1 MWKRFIYTAIIGI
14 LCNIESIAQ
23 EIIENPVFDSSCREV
38 FRINRIQLTKDST
51 YLYCTINVPENTWA
65 NISPL
70 TFIEDDISKAKYQ
83 IIRSEGIPFSPSVR
97 NFDNSTKCEV
107 TLIFPSIAE
116 TTRINLIE
124 TTEGNGFNVYGISL
138 TDTFSTIYS
147 ITEFVRLSNMV
158 KFWTSSGNIEKS
170 IEIKKKEIEAL
181 RYILGNKSDSYIN
194 GMFQLSNMYYNYG
207 NTDDALFWKKESA
220 DRCYEIGAKLVETET
235 PYNVK
240 EYYMHNIEL
249 FYENQDLAFRY
260 YCDNHKWNEAK
271 TLMLNVYH
279 FFQESNDTTIYIPI
293 IQYHIGFSSYN
304 GKDEKDA
311 EKFFLLSYKSFQKH
325 ENYRQ
330 IPIYCDMLSIMSF
343 LYSTKGEYETAYKY
357 AIEACETNKSTYEK
371 TSSEYVNALSILSN
385 CEFGL
390 NKTDNGITH
399 LEEAVALLD
408 SIPQMPEVD
417 KQNYRDKLKCAYL
430 RLNVKKEVKS
440 GNSIITE
447 NSLILEATDDL
458 TKGRTDS
465 AITKL
470 RDLLDYCDNHF
481 HSTDLTNYV
490 FAVTTLSNALVSKGN
505 YAEADNNL
513 DDAIEKLRKNNIVTQ
528 QIRSLYEAK
537 GLLYCTISNVDM
549 ALYWYNQA
557 KDMYSIED
565 EKSLQ
570 YGMLISNLAM
580 CQMSKGN
587 YALAKQLSDKAY
599 EICVRFYG
607 DNSNSANDRLLILN
621 NLATIYTKSKEFSKG
636 KEIYERVIE
645 EATSQQNIGT
655 KALALTNLSE
665 IYLFNGN
672 DFPKAEEYLCEVM
685 KMEAPSYV
693 KDMAEVDLLFAQI
706 LQKRENAINDIERY
720 NNRIKENLAS
730 MYAHFSEVEREEY
743 WTQKSRN
750 LILLINQSAIT
761 FNTPQA
767 LKMAYD
773 NTIYTKSMLINSG
786 RLLGQ
791 LVNDCSSDVQNEYSS
806 MINMKRMLSEKNC
819 AKDSIG
825 VYREAISQKEKAI
838 VAAIPNFGGKLM
850 AQFITC
856 GDVQK
861 MLSDNEIAIEFVFL
875 PQIKSPFDESE
886 LLYGA
891 LLLAKGDTAPKLIPL
906 CSEYDL
912 EDLMD
917 AYSSMGQNEIDSL
930 YAFSNKSLYH
940 MIWEKIE
947 PYIPVGSTVYYSP
960 TGYIS
965 KINISAISN
974 GNKRLSDVYSFY
986 EVSTT
991 ALIDE
996 VKQYAGMDYLNA
1008 ALYGDI
1014 NYSEDVDLMAEKAK
1028 RYSLYTSGEV
1038 LATRSL
1044 NRGTWDLLSGTK
1056 EEVETISEM
1065 LRVKGT
1071 NVHMLTQNDANEES
1085 FKAFDANAPAL
1096 IHIATHGFY
1105 FSPEEDVTS
1114 SFFNGLHSYTQK
1126 DYSMLYSGLL
1136 FAGGNNAWTG
1146 KEIEEGV
1153 EDGILTAD
1161 EISRLDLS
1169 GNKLIVLSACNTGLG
1184 DIDNVDGVFGLQ
1196 RGLKRA
1202 GAKTVLM
1209 SLWKVPDKET
1219 IDLMRMFY
1227 KELLNGNTPQQ
1238 SLKSAQKQM
1247 MAEGKTPYYWAGF
1260 ILLD

>member
-1 MWKRFIYTAIIGI
+1 MHLSDEPY
-14 LCNIESIAQ
+14 
-23 EIIENPVFDSSCREV
+23 
-38 FRINRIQLTKDST
+38 
-51 YLYCTINVPENTWA
+51 
-65 NISPL
+65 
-70 TFIEDDISKAKYQ
+70 
-83 IIRSEGIPFSPSVR
+83 
-97 NFDNSTKCEV
+97 
-107 TLIFPSIAE
+107 
-116 TTRINLIE
+116 LIE
-124 TTEGNGFNVYGISL
+124 TTEGKGFNVYGISL

-170 IEIKKKEIEAL
+170 IEIKKKEIEAI

-357 AIEACETNKSTYEK
+357 AIEACETNKSTYGK

-417 KQNYRDKLKCAYL
+417 KQNYRDKLKYAYL

-440 GNSIITE
+440 GNSIATE
-447 NSLILEATDDL
+447 NSIILSATDDFAN
-458 TKGRTDS
+458 GRTDN
-465 AITKL
+465 AISKL
-470 RDLLDYCDNHF
+470 KDLLDYYDTHF
-481 HSTDLTNYV
+481 NTTDLSNYIV
-490 FAVTTLSNALVSKGN
+490 VVGSLSNALVSIGS
-505 YAEADNNL
+505 YSEADNIL
-513 DDAIEKLRKNNIVTQ
+513 DSAIENLKKHNVNTLQVK
-528 QIRSLYEAK
+528 SLYEAK
-537 GLLYCTISNVDM
+537 GLLYYTIGNVDM
-549 ALYWYNQA
+549 SLYWYNLA
-557 KDMYSIED
+557 KDMYAIED
-565 EKSLQ
+565 TRSLQ
-570 YGMLISNLAM
+570 YGMLISNFAL
-580 CQMSKGN
+580 CQLSKGN
-587 YALAKQLSDKAY
+587 YELAKQLSDNAY
-599 EICVRFYG
+599 EIFVQFYG
-607 DNSNSANDRLLILN
+607 DNSNSANDRLLAHN
-621 NLATIYTKSKEFSKG
+621 NLATIYTK
-636 KEIYERVIE
+636 
-645 EATSQQNIGT
+645 
-655 KALALTNLSE
+655 L
-665 IYLFNGN
+665 
-672 DFPKAEEYLCEVM
+672 
-685 KMEAPSYV
+685 
-693 KDMAEVDLLFAQI
+693 KDMAEMDLLFVQI
-706 LQKRENAINDIERY
+706 MQRRENAVNDIERY
-720 NNRIKENLAS
+720 NKRIKEELAS
-730 MYAHFSEVEREEY
+730 IYAHFSEVEREKY
-743 WTQKSRN
+743 WTQKSQSLVFLNN
-750 LILLINQSAIT
+750 LSAIT
-761 FNTPQA
+761 FHTPYT
-767 LKMAYD
+767 LKISYD

-791 LVNDCSSDVQNEYSS
+791 LVNDCSLDVQNEYSS
-806 MINMKRMLSEKNC
+806 MINMKGRLSNKNC
-819 AKDSIG
+819 ANDSID
-825 VYREAISQKEKAI
+825 VYREVINQKEKAI
-838 VAAIPNFGGKLM
+838 VAAIPNFGNKLM
-850 AQFITC
+850 AQFKTSC
-856 GDVQK
+856 DVQK
-861 MLSDNEIAIEFVFL
+861 MLSDNEIALEFVFL
-875 PQIKSPFDESE
+875 PLIKSPFDESE

-891 LLLAKGDTAPKLIPL
+891 MLLAKGDTIPKLIPL
-906 CSEYDL
+906 CSKNDL
-912 EDLMD
+912 EDLVD
-917 AYSSMGQNEIDSL
+917 AYIPMGQNEIDSL
-930 YAFSNKSLYH
+930 YSFSNKMLYH
-940 MIWEKIE
+940 MIWEKLE

-965 KINISAISN
+965 KINLSAVSN
-974 GNKRLSDVYSFY
+974 SKNRLAELYGFH

-991 ALIDE
+991 ALIEE
-996 VKQYAGMDYLNA
+996 VKQGVGIDYLNA
-1008 ALYGDI
+1008 AIYGDI
-1014 NYSEDVDLMAEKAK
+1014 NYYEDVDLMAEKANM
-1028 RYSLYTSGEV
+1028 YSMYTSGEV
-1038 LATRSL
+1038 LASRSL
-1044 NRGTWDLLSGTK
+1044 SRGTWDLLPGTK
-1056 EEVETISEM
+1056 EEVETIAEM
-1065 LRVKGT
+1065 LRGKGT
-1071 NVHMLTQNDANEES
+1071 SVYMLTQNDANEES
-1085 FKAFDANAPAL
+1085 FKAFDTHAPEL

-1105 FSPEEDVTS
+1105 FPPGEDLTS
-1114 SFFNGLHSYTQK
+1114 SFFNGLHSYTKK
-1126 DYSMLYSGLL
+1126 DNSMLYSGLL

-1146 KEIEEGV
+1146 KKIAESV

-1169 GNKLIVLSACNTGLG
+1169 GTKLIVLSACNTGLG

-1202 GAKTVLM
+1202 GVKTILM
-1209 SLWKVPDKET
+1209 SLWKVPDEETKE
-1219 IDLMRMFY
+1219 LMRLFY
-1227 KELLNGNTPQQ
+1227 KELLSGKTPHQ
-1238 SLKSAQKQM
+1238 SLKTAQNQLM
-1247 MAEGKTPYYWAGF
+1247 TRGKSPYYWAGF

>member
-1 MWKRFIYTAIIGI
+1 MRRLFVVFILLFFIGYI
-14 LCNIESIAQ
+14 NAQ
-23 EIIENPVFDSSCREV
+23 VIENPVFDSSCREV

-124 TTEGNGFNVYGISL
+124 TTEGKGFNVYGISL

-170 IEIKKKEIEAL
+170 IEIKKKEIEAI

-194 GMFQLSNMYYNYG
+194 GMFKLSNMYYNYG

-357 AIEACETNKSTYEK
+357 AIEACETNKSTYGK

-417 KQNYRDKLKCAYL
+417 KQNYRDKLKYAYL

-440 GNSIITE
+440 GNSIATE
-447 NSLILEATDDL
+447 NSIILSATDDFAN
-458 TKGRTDS
+458 GRTDN
-465 AITKL
+465 AISKL
-470 RDLLDYCDNHF
+470 KDLLDYYDTHF
-481 HSTDLTNYV
+481 NTTDLSNYIV
-490 FAVTTLSNALVSKGN
+490 VVGSLSNALVSIGS
-505 YAEADNNL
+505 YSEADNIL
-513 DDAIEKLRKNNIVTQ
+513 DSAIENLKKHNVNTLQVK
-528 QIRSLYEAK
+528 SLYEAK
-537 GLLYCTISNVDM
+537 GLLYYTIGNVDM
-549 ALYWYNQA
+549 SLYWYNLA
-557 KDMYSIED
+557 KDMYAIED
-565 EKSLQ
+565 TRSLQ
-570 YGMLISNLAM
+570 YGLLLSNLAG
-580 CQMSKGN
+580 CQAVKEN
-587 YALAKQLSDKAY
+587 YSLAKQLSEKAY
-599 EICVRFYG
+599 DICIQFYG
-607 DNSNSANDRLLILN
+607 DNSNNANDRLSILN
-621 NLATIYTKSKEFSKG
+621 NLATIYTKLKDYSKG
-636 KEIYERVIE
+636 KELYEQVID
-645 EATSQQNIGT
+645 EATSQQNMGT
-655 KALALTNLSE
+655 KALALINLSE
-665 IYLFNGN
+665 MNLFYGN
-672 DFPKAEEYLCEVM
+672 DFPKAEEYLREAI
-685 KMEAPSYV
+685 KMEAPTYI
-693 KDMAEVDLLFAQI
+693 KDMAEMDLFFFQI
-706 LQKRENAINDIERY
+706 QKKQKNAVNDIESY
-720 NNRIKENLAS
+720 NNRIKDEIVN
-730 MYAHFSEVEREEY
+730 MFNHFSEVEREEY
-743 WTQKSRN
+743 WRQKSQSLVFLNN
-750 LILLINQSAIT
+750 LSAIT
-761 FNTPQA
+761 FNTPHT
-767 LKMAYD
+767 LKISYD
-773 NTIYTKSMLINSG
+773 NTIYTKNMLINSG

-791 LVNDCSSDVQNEYSS
+791 LINDCSSDVQNEYSS
-806 MINMKRMLSEKNC
+806 MTKMKRMLSDKNC
-819 AKDSIG
+819 TKDSLYI
-825 VYREAISQKEKAI
+825 YRETISQKEKAI
-838 VAAIPNFGGKLM
+838 VGAIPNFSSKLK
-850 AQFITC
+850 AQFKTYS
-856 GDVQK
+856 DVQK

-875 PQIKSPFDESE
+875 PQIKTPIDKSE
-886 LLYGA
+886 LSYGA
-891 LLLAKGDTAPKLIPL
+891 LVLAKRDTVPRLIPL
-906 CSEYDL
+906 CSENDL
-912 EDLMD
+912 KDLID
-917 AYSSMGQNEIDSL
+917 AFTPMGQNEIDTL
-930 YAFSNKSLYH
+930 YSFSNEILYH
-940 MIWEKIE
+940 MIWEKLE
-947 PYIPVGSTVYYSP
+947 PYIPEGSVVYYSP

-991 ALIDE
+991 ALIEE
-996 VKQYAGMDYLNA
+996 VKQGVGIDYLNA
-1008 ALYGDI
+1008 AIYGDI
-1014 NYSEDVDLMAEKAK
+1014 NYYEDVDLMAEKANM
-1028 RYSLYTSGEV
+1028 YSMYTSGEV
-1038 LATRSL
+1038 LASRSL
-1044 NRGTWDLLSGTK
+1044 SRGTWDLLPGTK
-1056 EEVETISEM
+1056 EEVETIAEM
-1065 LRVKGT
+1065 LRGKGT
-1071 NVHMLTQNDANEES
+1071 SVYMLTQNDANEES
-1085 FKAFDANAPAL
+1085 FKAFDTHAPEL

-1105 FSPEEDVTS
+1105 FPPGEDLTS
-1114 SFFNGLHSYTQK
+1114 SFFNGLHSYTKK
-1126 DYSMLYSGLL
+1126 DNSMLYSGLL

-1146 KEIEEGV
+1146 KKIAESV

-1169 GNKLIVLSACNTGLG
+1169 GTKLIVLSACNTGLG

-1202 GAKTVLM
+1202 GVKTILM
-1209 SLWKVPDKET
+1209 SLWKVPDEETKE
-1219 IDLMRMFY
+1219 LMRLFY
-1227 KELLNGNTPQQ
+1227 KELLSGKTPHQ
-1238 SLKSAQKQM
+1238 SLKTAQNQLM
-1247 MAEGKTPYYWAGF
+1247 TRGKSPYYWAGF